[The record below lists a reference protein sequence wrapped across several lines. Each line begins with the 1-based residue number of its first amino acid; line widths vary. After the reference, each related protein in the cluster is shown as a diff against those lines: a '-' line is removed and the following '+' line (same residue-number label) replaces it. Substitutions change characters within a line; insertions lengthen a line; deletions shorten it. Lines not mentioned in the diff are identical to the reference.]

1 MVYHSTRRPDRIKI
15 QWRCHLLN
23 KNPEADPSEG
33 FPDFPGFEV
42 VSLLGEGGFGE
53 VYRCKELEGLGREV
67 AIKVIRLGMGTREI
81 LARFDAEMHA
91 LAKMNHENVARV
103 IGSGSTEQGRPYFI
117 MYFIDGPT
125 LADWVDQQSPSLA
138 VRLEVM
144 QQICSGVQHAHSKG
158 IIHRDLKPGNII
170 IAEHEGMPRAKVID
184 FGLAKALSDP
194 LTDKTLMTG
203 DRYVLGTWDYISPE
217 QAWSHGSDVDTRSD
231 VYSLGGILY
240 RLLTGLAP
248 HEGLRD
254 HHETEILRI
263 LKEETPDRPSRRLR
277 ESSDRYNSEASPAL
291 RTELDWI
298 ILKALEVE
306 PDRRYTTVRPSRKY
320 QQRDTH
326 STREQGLEIQ
336 SELDW
341 IVLKALEKDPD
352 RRYLSVLQF
361 SEDIERFQHQTEP
374 VLAHPPELSYMA
386 RKFFQKYKLVF
397 ATVASIFISM
407 LAGTGWA
414 LLERS
419 HANSAESAA
428 QQKAEEL
435 QRALHFQSDQL
446 SSINVHSMGFGIQ
459 KLMLEEFAVSP
470 QQVQLNVEE
479 QAKSLDLFRSSL
491 NHFDFTGMA
500 LKTLEDHYF
509 APTLLA
515 IDQFEDKPLVQAQ
528 LLDSVAETLVAIGL
542 YNAAHDSQ
550 SRSLEIH
557 KKWLGADH
565 ALTLASLK
573 AMGSLLVKQG
583 NLVDARPLLTTAL
596 EGYRRNFGDDDPG
609 TLSSIGSMGILLHEE
624 GDLRGA
630 ELLLREA
637 RDGTSRALESDHPVT
652 LISINNMGYIL
663 KAQGKYLE
671 AELYYREALE
681 LYQTLHGEDD
691 PGTLQSIGNLGA
703 LLRSQGKLAEAEPFY
718 RSAMEGKC
726 RILGEDHPSSLISIN
741 NMGYLLQD
749 QWKFDEAEPLF
760 KRALDGFFHMFG
772 DQHPGTLTCINNM
785 GCLLQDKGRL
795 EEAEVY
801 FRRGLEISR
810 KHLGDDHNC
819 TLTAIS
825 SMGPVL
831 QQQGKMEEAESF
843 LQLALTSFRKAKGD
857 AHPDTLAVISNMGLF
872 MLNQGK
878 LEEAEVQF
886 RQALE
891 GYRRVQGSESPSTL
905 TIIFNLGT
913 LLVSRGQMVE
923 AEPFFREAMAGRKK
937 VLRKDH
943 PLTLKSISELGKVL
957 QSLGKLP
964 EAESCFKE
972 AAEAQLRTMGP
983 DHVDTLA
990 AIKRHRMLL
999 DAQGIQVKT
1008 QELHSPMVK
1017 RDAAAD

>member
-1 MVYHSTRRPDRIKI
+1 MSTHKQQRNTDAM
-15 QWRCHLLN
+15 
-23 KNPEADPSEG
+23 PE
-33 FPDFPGFEV
+33 FPEYEV
-42 VSLLGEGGFGE
+42 ISLIGEGGFGE
-53 VYRCKELEGLGREV
+53 VYRCRELTDLKREV

-81 LARFDAEMHA
+81 LARFDGEMHA
-91 LAKMNHENVARV
+91 LAKMDHEHVARV
-103 IGSGSTEQGRPYFI
+103 ISSGSLQNGRPFFV
-117 MYFIDGPT
+117 MEFLRGLT
-125 LADWVDQQSPSLA
+125 LEHWVDQKDPPLST
-138 VRLEVM
+138 RLDLF
-144 QQICSGVQHAHSKG
+144 QQICEGVQHAHSRG
-158 IIHRDLKPGNII
+158 IIHRDLKPSNVIVVDQDGKDI
-170 IAEHEGMPRAKVID
+170 AKVID
-184 FGLAKALSDP
+184 FGLAKALTDP
-194 LTDKTLMTG
+194 LTDKTLVTSG
-203 DRYVLGTWDYISPE
+203 HYILGTWEYISPE
-217 QAWSHGSDVDTRSD
+217 QAWSKGTDVDIRSD
-231 VYSLGGILY
+231 VYSLGSILY
-240 RLLTGLAP
+240 WMLTDTPP
-248 HEGLRD
+248 HPGLR
-254 HHETEILRI
+254 EANESMVLQV
-263 LKEETPDRPSRRLR
+263 LKD
-277 ESSDRYNSEASPAL
+277 
-291 RTELDWI
+291 
-298 ILKALEVE
+298 EV
-306 PDRRYTTVRPSRKY
+306 PVRPSRKY

-326 STREQGLEIQ
+326 STREEGLEIQ

-341 IVLKALEKDPD
+341 IILKALEKDPD

-374 VLAHPPELSYMA
+374 VLAHPPELSYLA
-386 RKFFQKYKLVF
+386 RKSFQKYKLVF

-419 HANSAESAA
+419 HANSAKSAA

-446 SSINVHSMGFGIQ
+446 SSINAHSMGFGIQ
-459 KLMLEEFAVSP
+459 ELLLEEFAVSP

-515 IDQFEDKPLVQAQ
+515 IDQFKDKPLVQAQ

-637 RDGTSRALESDHPVT
+637 RDGTRRALESDHPVT

-857 AHPDTLAVISNMGLF
+857 AHPDTLALISNMGLF